1 MWICPACGSRNLSSE
16 RRCGKCQRKQPKL
29 VNLKERNLERRLSPE
44 EIAELKRMYA
54 RRRLAV
60 AVVLVVFVVLV
71 VAYLFA
77 GAELLGLPRPD
88 GWPTLFANST
98 QAEGGI
104 APHLVSGI
112 GVANS

>member
-1 MWICPACGSRNLSSE
+1 MWICPGCGIRNKPDDKKCMS
-16 RRCGKCQRKQPKL
+16 CGKRQPKAI
-29 VNLKERNLERRLSPE
+29 NFRQRNLERRLSPE
-44 EIAELKRMYA
+44 ELAEI
-54 RRRLAV
+54 RRRV
-60 AVVLVVFVVLV
+60 VRRRRIIVVVVLLLVVLV